1 MQLGSFC
8 SRILGSWEGNIETD
22 ELWINSEIILYWKKK
37 KRQQQQQQ
45 QQQREKNEN
54 KEKL

>member
-22 ELWINSEIILYWKKK
+22 ELWINSEIILYWKKNK
-37 KRQQQQQQ
+37 KRQQQQ